1 MLITMVDKY
10 LLGIIKIWYEVWYNS
25 GSISS
30 CVSLNNLDEPKNSS
44 LIIFIFSKI
53 IVDNIGDIRK
63 QPVTC

>member
-10 LLGIIKIWYEVWYNS
+10 LLGIIKIWYKVWYNS